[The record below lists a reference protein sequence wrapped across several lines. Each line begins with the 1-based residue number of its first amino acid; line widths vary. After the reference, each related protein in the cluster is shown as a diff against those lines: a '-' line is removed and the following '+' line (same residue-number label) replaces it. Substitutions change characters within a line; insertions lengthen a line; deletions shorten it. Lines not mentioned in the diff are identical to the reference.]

1 MHELPREREKEA
13 VMKQSVMCTAKDQK
27 HAEGI
32 VSQLTEGGFPAG
44 DISVFL
50 LPDQQGPGFALQ
62 HNTKA
67 PEGALAG
74 AGAGGVVMGILGLL
88 AGVGALAIPG
98 VGPLVAAGPFL
109 ATLSGLGVGATVGG
123 LAGGLVG
130 LGIPE
135 LETTRHEGRIAKDGG
150 LLVAVRT
157 GTIDEQ
163 LRAEAVFK
171 GSHAADILTTNEP
184 SFRPV

>member
-1 MHELPREREKEA
+1 
-13 VMKQSVMCTAKDQK
+13 MKQSVMCIAKDQE

-32 VSQLTEGGFPAG
+32 VRQLTEGGFAAG
-44 DISVFL
+44 DISVL
-50 LPDQQGPGFALQ
+50 IPDRQAPSFALQ

-74 AGAGGVVMGILGLL
+74 AGAGGMVVGILGLL

-98 VGPLVAAGPFL
+98 VGPLVAAGPLL
-109 ATLSGLGVGATVGG
+109 AALSGLGVGATVGG

-135 LETTRHEGRIAKDGG
+135 LEAKRYEGKIAKDGS
-150 LLVAVRT
+150 LLVSVQT

-163 LRAEAVFK
+163 LRAESVFK
-171 GSHAADILTTNEP
+171 TEHAEDILTTSQP
-184 SFRPV
+184 SFRPIHNATHA